1 MSLGVTHQLTLLIL
15 VDRSPPAS
23 CLHRSTTLLT
33 TEQLQVLG
41 YREHIHLLPDGC
53 FSLGCLNAAKIEQL
67 ARAIDNVIRHPP
79 PLEEDDLAAQAAL
92 QIEMA
97 LRQGFGPDAG
107 F

>member
-1 MSLGVTHQLTLLIL
+1 MPVNVCKAKT
-15 VDRSPPAS
+15 RSIAHLRHSPNY
-23 CLHRSTTLLT
+23 STTLLT
-33 TEQLQVLG
+33 PEQLQVLG
-41 YREHIHLLPDGC
+41 YREHVHLLPDGC

-79 PLEEDDLAAQAAL
+79 PVEDDDLAAQAAL

-97 LRQGFGPDAG
+97 LRQGFGLSAG